1 MTHYIPSNKKDEKEI
16 LKALGICSFEDL
28 IKIIPKELRVKKG
41 ILGLEKGVSELELTN
56 FVESTSGNNSNKICF
71 SGGGVYDH
79 YVPKVIDFIASR
91 SEFNTAYT
99 PYQPEVSQG
108 T

>member
-16 LKALGICSFEDL
+16 LKALGISSFEDL

-56 FVESTSGNNSNKICF
+56 FVESTTTTNRSAKLATSF
-71 SGGGVYDH
+71 S
-79 YVPKVIDFIASR
+79 
-91 SEFNTAYT
+91 
-99 PYQPEVSQG
+99 
-108 T
+108 